1 MVKQR
6 TAKVSQRT
14 KSATWSAGVW
24 ASAVLGCFAV
34 AGVGD
39 ADASGIAAARFGGEH
54 GHPTTDNPTAIYY
67 NPAGIAL
74 SKGTHIFVDGT
85 IALRWAGYDRPSA
98 GPDDVAPGS
107 SPVQNNQ
114 ETLGLAPGAN
124 DGKASLFNA
133 IASPFLGVSSDFGT
147 DFIYGGLSVS
157 FPFGGSAVWD
167 RNSAYAGNEQF
178 PGAADGQQRWY
189 SIDGSI
195 RSMYITGAMAFNIRK
210 IGLSIGLSGSAIRS
224 NVSTLRA
231 RNADGTDDLV
241 TVNSDGSVAYDA
253 DGNTSLK
260 EGRSLVDVK
269 GWQGGFGIG
278 LVYDVLKQGKYFIGA
293 SYTSQPNVAGGMT
306 LKGTLKNS
314 LATSQRDQSDVEF
327 TQSLPDIFRLGFRVR
342 PTDKYELRIFGDYT
356 RWSVSD
362 RQCLINVTS
371 KNEHTCD
378 FGSGENAL
386 DEPETYGAGTGEEDN
401 PAAGVVR
408 APAALLEGRGRGP
421 HRRLV
426 LVHPRARGLP
436 RCGLRQQRGSAGD
449 ARPRADGHEQVLDL
463 RRLPLADHQA
473 PGDVLHRDRAH
484 LPADQHPGE
493 ERAQPLPGAHAAAQR
508 RRRVHPVPPAVQ
520 HRRRHLVLTLGRQS
534 DPASAK
540 TPALAFL
547 RRVRNGPAAARSW
560 PGPCLVEAATCPALE
575 RTKRPGRHAPC
586 SPTARTHA
594 RSVRSLL
601 SDPAARRTHRPR
613 GAAPRSGGTRL
624 ARAPRAVRRA
634 ARPGLG

>member
-14 KSATWSAGVW
+14 RKPDATAAQPATRPSRTAARNAGKWSTGVW
-24 ASAVLGCFAV
+24 AAALVGCFAA

-39 ADASGIAAARFGGEH
+39 ANASGIAAARFGGEH

-85 IALRWAGYDRPSA
+85 IALRWAGYERPAA
-98 GPDDVAPGS
+98 GPDDVAAGGN
-107 SPVQNNQ
+107 PVQNNQ

-167 RNSAYAGNEQF
+167 KNSVYNGNDEY
-178 PGAADGQQRWY
+178 PGAVDGQQRWY

-195 RSMYITGAMAFNIRK
+195 RSMYITGALAFNIRK

-224 NVSTLRA
+224 NVTTLRA

-241 TVNSDGSVAYDA
+241 TVNSDGTVARDA

-260 EGRSLVDVK
+260 EGRSLVDVN

-293 SYTSQPNVAGGMT
+293 SYTSQPNITGGMT
-306 LKGTLKNS
+306 LKGKLQNA
-314 LATSQRDQSDVEF
+314 LATSQPDQSDVEF
-327 TQSLPDIFRLGFRVR
+327 TQSLPDIFRLGFRIR

-362 RQCLINVTS
+362 RQCLINVSS

-378 FGSGENAL
+378 FGDGENAL
-386 DEPETYGAGTGEEDN
+386 DDPESYGAGTGEEDN
-401 PAAGVVR
+401 PAAGVVQHLPR
-408 APAALLEGRGRGP
+408 FWKDAGGVRIGGSYWFIPELEGYLGAGYDSSAVP
-421 HRRLV
+421 LET
-426 LVHPRARGLP
+426 LDPALMDMNKFSI
-436 RCGLRQQRGSAGD
+436 SAGVRWQIIKHL
-449 ARPRADGHEQVLDL
+449 AMAFTATELIYLRTSTKGKSALNRFPAPTRQPSADGVYTQFLQL
-463 RRLPLADHQA
+463 FNISADI
-473 PGDVLHRDRAH
+473 
-484 LPADQHPGE
+484 
-493 ERAQPLPGAHAAAQR
+493 
-508 RRRVHPVPPAVQ
+508 
-520 HRRRHLVLTLGRQS
+520 S
-534 DPASAK
+534 
-540 TPALAFL
+540 F
-547 RRVRNGPAAARSW
+547 
-560 PGPCLVEAATCPALE
+560 
-575 RTKRPGRHAPC
+575 
-586 SPTARTHA
+586 
-594 RSVRSLL
+594 
-601 SDPAARRTHRPR
+601 
-613 GAAPRSGGTRL
+613 
-624 ARAPRAVRRA
+624 
-634 ARPGLG
+634 